1 MAKIRISAIL
11 LLITVFAVGWFVY
24 SSEVSPSNDRFAFK
38 LGLDLDGGTY
48 LTYRADVS
56 EINPFDVGD
65 AMDTLRST
73 IERRVNIFGVSEPI
87 VQVETGGVFSSGED
101 EHRLIVELP
110 GVTDIGEAVK
120 QIGLTPIL
128 EFRLEKSMDEL
139 TDFPTEFSE
148 SPEEALE
155 QIRDLFTPT
164 GITGAQLER
173 ASLIFDDL
181 TGQATISLVYNDEGR
196 KLLADVTENNIGR
209 VMAIFLD
216 GEIISDP
223 VIRDSIS
230 NGQAIISGDFTRQ
243 EAANLVKNLNFGALP
258 VPIELVET
266 QTIGATLGKET
277 LNMGINA
284 LIIGFIAIF
293 IFMVVW
299 YRLMGVVSVIAL
311 LSYIVIMLS
320 LFKLIPVTLTAAGL
334 AGFILSIGM
343 AVDANVLI
351 FERIKE
357 EMKKDISLYD
367 AVKLGTDRA
376 WGSIRDG
383 NFTSIISAVV
393 LFWMSGTSLVKGFA
407 LVFGIGILVSMFTA
421 ITISKMML
429 LALSSK
435 RNLSEIGFIKKL
447 FGSGFNFKKN

>member
-1 MAKIRISAIL
+1 MAKVRISAVL
-11 LLITVFAVGWFVY
+11 LLITVFAAGWFVY
-24 SSEVSPSNDRFAFK
+24 NSEVNPSNDRFTFK

-56 EINPFDVGD
+56 EINPIDVND

-73 IERRVNIFGVSEPI
+73 IERRINIFGVSEPI

-101 EHRLIVELP
+101 DHRLIVELP

-120 QIGLTPIL
+120 QIGATPVL
-128 EFRLEKSMDEL
+128 EFRLEKSVGEL
-139 TDFPTEFSE
+139 VDFPADLSG
-148 SPEEALE
+148 SPEETSA

-173 ASLIFDDL
+173 ASLILDDI
-181 TGQATISLVYNDEGR
+181 TGQATISLVYNSEGA
-196 KLLADVTENNIGR
+196 KLLSDVTENNIGR

-216 GEIISDP
+216 GEIISNP

-230 NGQAIISGDFTRQ
+230 NGQAVISGNFTLE
-243 EAANLVKNLNFGALP
+243 EAKSLVKNLNFGALP

-266 QTIGATLGKET
+266 QTIGATLGRET

-299 YRLMGVVSVIAL
+299 YRLMGVVSAIAL
-311 LSYIVIMLS
+311 LSYLVIMLS

-421 ITISKMML
+421 ITVSKMML

-435 RNLSEIGFIKKL
+435 RNLSEVGFIKKL